1 MALLT
6 LPIGRVIGLIVAD
19 GRRAVFLTLVIGLAA
34 LLTLGL
40 AALRG
45 VEVSPW
51 ETLVLV
57 VGLPLA
63 MLLASWGARVR
74 QR

>member
-1 MALLT
+1 MALLI
-6 LPIGRVIGLIVAD
+6 LPIGLVIGLIVAD
-19 GRRAVFLTLVIGLAA
+19 GQRAVFLTLVIGLAP
-34 LLTLGL
+34 
-40 AALRG
+40 LRG

-51 ETLVLV
+51 ETLILV

-63 MLLASWGARVR
+63 MVLASWGARVR

>member
-1 MALLT
+1 MALLI
-6 LPIGRVIGLIVAD
+6 LPLGLVIGLIVAD
-19 GRRAVFLTLVIGLAA
+19 GRRAGFLTLVIGLAA
-34 LLTLGL
+34 LLALGI

-51 ETLVLV
+51 ETLALV
-57 VGLPLA
+57 VCLPLA